1 MTAKTKDVMIFA
13 TNKTIETTLEKTFL
27 PVVRAAKNN
36 TPPANSKTPTAA
48 KLPGVLAVAQN
59 EIAKTAKI
67 ITMPDKIIAATGNF
81 LFSFLLIS
89 MNLLSF

>member
-1 MTAKTKDVMIFA
+1 MIFA
-13 TNKTIETTLEKTFL
+13 TNVRIETTLEKTFL
-27 PVVRAAKNN
+27 PVVNAAKNK
-36 TPPANSKTPTAA
+36 TPATNSKTPTEA

-59 EIAKTAKI
+59 EIAKTAKT

-89 MNLLSF
+89 MNLLSFLIINIY